1 MAEFGNRLK
10 EARVLKGLNQEQLAE
25 AMGLTQA
32 SISQF
37 EQGQRLPTPKN
48 IEKFSEVLE
57 VKREFL
63 AGDNEGEF
71 EREMLMRNLKNLTPD
86 SLKKIND
93 YIELVK
99 KSEK

>member
-48 IEKFSEVLE
+48 IEKFAEVLE